1 MDEPS
6 IPRGAAPPHEQGPRG
21 PHPDDALCSSIA
33 LDHPRFHTVSAAIF
47 TRRLAPDCMVH
58 GCTIVQD
65 EDKAALAHPYQ
76 KLDACCQ
83 YGCDVDLAE
92 RDAILAR
99 ADDLRALLRPDAASA
114 RWFDDAVVED
124 PDYPSGKVVR
134 TEVLGGGC
142 IFLAHDRR
150 GCAIHRASLE
160 RGWDFRGVKPAI
172 CRLFPISYEEDAI
185 VIADEY
191 PEYSCAHVE
200 GPSLYRIT
208 RDTLGELFGAAL
220 VAALDTAEAQVL
232 AAIPPPPRRLP
243 VVPPA

>member
-6 IPRGAAPPHEQGPRG
+6 IPPGGAPPHAPL
-21 PHPDDALCSSIA
+21 HTSIP
-33 LDHPRFHTVSAAIF
+33 LDHPRFRAVDPALF
-47 TRRLAPDCMVH
+47 TRRLAPDCMTH
-58 GCTIVQD
+58 RCTMVQG
-65 EDKAALAHPYQ
+65 EDGAALAQPHE
-76 KLDACCQ
+76 KLEACCQ

-99 ADDLRALLRPDAASA
+99 AGELRALLRPEAASA
-114 RWFDDAVVED
+114 RWFGDSIEED

-134 TEVLGGGC
+134 TELHAGGC

-160 RGWDFRGVKPAI
+160 GGWDFRGVKPAI
-172 CRLFPISYEEDAI
+172 CRLFPVSYEDDAI

-191 PEYSCAHVE
+191 PEYSCAHVD
-200 GPSLYRIT
+200 GPTLYRIT
-208 RDTLGELFGAAL
+208 RDTLGELFGAEL
-220 VAALDTAEAQVL
+220 VTALDAAEARSL
-232 AAIPPPPRRLP
+232 ADAPPPPRRLP